1 MGKFIEELI
10 SKIIG
15 MGILGLLF
23 SSVDGWDDVLGL
35 IVGIVILLVAVAL
48 VLVVVAAVTIGLTLA
63 WLYVMMLYEKVRSWC
78 WVKWGIRLPESWLES
93 TDKPEVSNTLAAIEL
108 EAAGSEKETTSTRRM
123 RGLILVSA
131 LLIVIVCISI

>member
-15 MGILGLLF
+15 MGI
-23 SSVDGWDDVLGL
+23 LGL

-63 WLYVMMLYEKVRSWC
+63 WLSLMTLYEKVRSWC
-78 WVKWGIRLPESWLES
+78 WTKWGIKLPESRLES
-93 TDKPEVSNTLAAIEL
+93 TDKPEVSNTLTATESIVS
-108 EAAGSEKETTSTRRM
+108 GSEKETTSTRRM